1 MSTVVFVCTGN
12 TCRSPMAAFLG
23 RRMLGEGIE
32 VRSAGVGA
40 SSGTP
45 ASNHAQFVVA
55 DRGGDLSGHLSRPLD
70 TALLERADLVLTMT
84 RQHRAAVLGLA
95 SDRQDDV
102 FTLAT
107 MAGEDTDV
115 ADPFGGTL
123 EDYERTFEQIERLL
137 RAARPAIEA
146 HLRREPPAPAL

>member
-1 MSTVVFVCTGN
+1 MPTVVFVCTGN
-12 TCRSPMAAFLG
+12 TCRSPMAEFLG
-23 RRMLGEGIE
+23 QRVLGKGIE

-40 SSGTP
+40 SPGTP

-55 DRGGDLSGHLSRPLD
+55 DHGGDLSGHLSRPLD
-70 TALLERADLVLTMT
+70 TAILDRADLVLTMT

-102 FTLAT
+102 FTLAA

-115 ADPFGGTL
+115 TDPFGGTL

-146 HLRREPPAPAL
+146 HLRRDPPAPAL